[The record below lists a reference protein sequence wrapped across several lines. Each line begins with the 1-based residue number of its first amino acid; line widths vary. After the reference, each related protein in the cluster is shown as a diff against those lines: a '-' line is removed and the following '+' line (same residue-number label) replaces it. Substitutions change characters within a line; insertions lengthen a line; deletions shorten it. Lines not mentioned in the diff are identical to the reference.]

1 MDSLISAIVE
11 MAEGREM
18 RLFHQTK
25 TQDAQSIWKDGF
37 QDIEVI
43 EDDGCAGEKFAGVR
57 LLDRSIGW
65 NPNPDGDNLLLVI
78 EIPADVI
85 NNIEW
90 RPERQ
95 HHWLV
100 GMETREFLVPASL
113 VNQYGPPVVE
123 AVDSLGSILGDID
136 LSGI

>member
-43 EDDGCAGEKFAGVR
+43 EDDEKTLISQNTGIGE
-57 LLDRSIGW
+57 LLKLM
-65 NPNPDGDNLLLVI
+65 LL
-78 EIPADVI
+78 
-85 NNIEW
+85 
-90 RPERQ
+90 Q
-95 HHWLV
+95 HHQQHQQQLKK
-100 GMETREFLVPASL
+100 S
-113 VNQYGPPVVE
+113 
-123 AVDSLGSILGDID
+123 GD
-136 LSGI
+136 

>member
-1 MDSLISAIVE
+1 
-11 MAEGREM
+11 M
-18 RLFHQTK
+18 RLFCQTK
-25 TQDAQSIWKDGF
+25 TQEAQLIWSEGF
-37 QDIEVI
+37 RDSEII
-43 EDDGCAGEKFAGVR
+43 EDDGCAGEKFNGVR
-57 LLDRSIGW
+57 LLDDPIGW
-65 NPNPDGDNLLLVI
+65 NPNPNGSNLLLVI

-85 NNIEW
+85 NNFEW

-100 GMETREFLVPASL
+100 GLDTREFLVPASL